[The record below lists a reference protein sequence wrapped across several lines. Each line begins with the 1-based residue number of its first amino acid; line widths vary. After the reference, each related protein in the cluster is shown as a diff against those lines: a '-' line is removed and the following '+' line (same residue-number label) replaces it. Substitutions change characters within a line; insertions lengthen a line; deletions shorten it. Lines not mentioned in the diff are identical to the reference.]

1 MQTLEEAGAQTFPHA
16 GHGADVTCL
25 AVAATVVIAELLHA
39 ENFTQSRQG
48 AKKFLTRISRINTDV
63 LTANH
68 AKYANG
74 IPNHFRVCSVFR
86 GLEFCSFF
94 KSP

>member
-1 MQTLEEAGAQTFPHA
+1 VQILEEAGEHTFPHA
-16 GHGADVTCL
+16 RHGADVNRL
-25 AVAATVVIAELLHA
+25 AVVAAVIFAELLHA

-74 IPNHFRVCSVFR
+74 IPNHFRVFSVFR